1 MKQFCQISFFIF
13 FITIALTGYIS
24 SSFALISGFIITY
37 IFSNPFPEKT
47 KKATQILLKI
57 SVIGLGFG
65 MSLTE
70 TIQTSKEGLTLT
82 TLSIILTVIL
92 GLFFSKLFTID
103 KKIGFLITSGTSIC
117 GGSAIAAISPVIK
130 ASHKTISIAI
140 GVVFFLNA
148 IALFIFPPLGHI
160 LGLTQKQFGIWCAI
174 AIHDTSSV
182 VGAALEY
189 GDEALQIATTV
200 KLARTLW
207 VIPLSFFAM
216 FLFKSDDR
224 KIKIPYFIIG
234 FIIAM
239 LLNSYQIV
247 PESFSMD
254 IVELSKRLLVATLFL
269 VGMNL
274 TIKDLKESG
283 IKPIIFASLLWTFIS
298 VFSLLF
304 IIIF

>member
-1 MKQFCQISFFIF
+1 MKQLYQIIF
-13 FITIALTGYIS
+13 LAIFITLILLGYIS
-24 SSFALISGFIITY
+24 SSSALIIGFILTL
-37 IFSNPFPEKT
+37 FFGNPFSEKT
-47 KKATQILLKI
+47 KKITQILLKT

-65 MSLTE
+65 MSLTN
-70 TIQTSKEGLTLT
+70 TLQTSKEGFALT
-82 TLSIILTVIL
+82 TLSIFLTVTL
-92 GLFFSKLFTID
+92 GLVFIKLFNID

-130 ASHKTISIAI
+130 ANHKTISIAI
-140 GVVFFLNA
+140 GIVFFLNA
-148 IALFIFPPLGHI
+148 MALFIFPPLGHV
-160 LGLTQKQFGIWCAI
+160 LNLTQQQFGIWCAV

-207 VIPLSFFAM
+207 IIPLSFFAM
-216 FLFKSDDR
+216 LIFKSDNK

-239 LLNSYQIV
+239 LLNSYQLV
-247 PESFSMD
+247 PENFSFN
-254 IVELSKRLLVATLFL
+254 IVELSKKLLVITLFL

-274 TIKDLKESG
+274 TIKDLKKSG
-283 IKPIIFASLLWTFIS
+283 IKPIIFAVALWIFIS
-298 VFSLLF
+298 IFSLLF
-304 IIIF
+304 IINF

>member
-1 MKQFCQISFFIF
+1 MKQFYQISLLTLFI
-13 FITIALTGYIS
+13 ILTLTGYIS
-24 SSFALISGFIITY
+24 SSFALISGFIITF
-37 IFSNPFPEKT
+37 IFKNPFPEKT
-47 KKATQILLKI
+47 KKATQVLLKI

-92 GLFFSKLFTID
+92 GLFFIKLFTID

-148 IALFIFPPLGHI
+148 IALFIFPSLGHI

-283 IKPIIFASLLWTFIS
+283 IEPIIFASLLWIFIS
-298 VFSLLF
+298 IFSLLF

>member
-1 MKQFCQISFFIF
+1 MKQFCQFSILTL
-13 FITIALTGYIS
+13 FITLALTGYIS
-24 SSFALISGFIITY
+24 SSFALISGFIITF
-37 IFSNPFPEKT
+37 IFRNPFPEKT
-47 KKATQILLKI
+47 KKATQILLKV

-82 TLSIILTVIL
+82 TLSIILTVNL
-92 GLFFSKLFTID
+92 GLIFIKIFSIDRKL
-103 KKIGFLITSGTSIC
+103 GFLITSGTSIC
-117 GGSAIAAISPVIK
+117 GGSAIAAISPAIK

-148 IALFIFPPLGHI
+148 IALFIFPSLGHI
-160 LGLTQKQFGIWCAI
+160 MGLTQKQFGVWCAI

-189 GDEALQIATTV
+189 GDEALQIATTI

-207 VIPLSFFAM
+207 IIPLSFFAI
-216 FLFKSDDR
+216 FLFKSDGR
-224 KIKIPYFIIG
+224 KIKIPYFILG
-234 FIIAM
+234 FVIAM

-247 PESFSMD
+247 PENFSIN

-274 TIKDLKESG
+274 TIKDLKENG
-283 IKPIIFASLLWTFIS
+283 IKPIVFAVLLWMFIS
-298 VFSLLF
+298 IFSLLF
-304 IIIF
+304 ILNF

>member
-1 MKQFCQISFFIF
+1 MKQLHQIIF
-13 FITIALTGYIS
+13 LTVFSTLILLGYIS
-24 SSFALISGFIITY
+24 SSSALILGFFLT
-37 IFSNPFPEKT
+37 FFLGNPFPQKT
-47 KKATQILLKI
+47 KKITQILLKS

-82 TLSIILTVIL
+82 TLSIILTVAL
-92 GLFFSKLFTID
+92 GLVFMKLFNID

-130 ASHKTISIAI
+130 ANHKTISIAI
-140 GVVFFLNA
+140 GIVFFLNS
-148 IALFIFPPLGHI
+148 ITLFIFPPLGH
-160 LGLTQKQFGIWCAI
+160 LFGLTQQQFGIWCAV

-189 GDEALQIATTV
+189 GDEAFQIATTV
-200 KLARTLW
+200 KLTRTLW
-207 VIPLSFFAM
+207 IIPLSFFAI
-216 FLFKSDDR
+216 FIFKSDNK

-239 LLNSYQIV
+239 LFNSYQLV
-247 PESFSMD
+247 PNSFSFN
-254 IVELSKRLLVATLFL
+254 IVELSKRLLVVTLFL

-283 IKPIIFASLLWTFIS
+283 IKPILFAMVLWIFIS

-304 IIIF
+304 IVNF

>member
-1 MKQFCQISFFIF
+1 MKQFYLIIFFIF
-13 FITIALTGYIS
+13 SLTLALAGYIS
-24 SSFALISGFIITY
+24 SPFALVFGFILTS
-37 IFSNPFPEKT
+37 IFGNPFPEKT
-47 KKATQILLKI
+47 KKATQILLKT

-70 TIQTSKEGLTLT
+70 TIQTSKEGFILA
-82 TLSIILTVIL
+82 TLSIILTVTL
-92 GLFFSKLFTID
+92 GLFLINFLSIEKKL
-103 KKIGFLITSGTSIC
+103 GFLITSGTSIC

-130 ASHKTISIAI
+130 ANHKTISIAI

-148 IALFIFPPLGHI
+148 IALFIFPPLGH
-160 LGLTQKQFGIWCAI
+160 LFGLTQQQFGIWCAI

-207 VIPLSFFAM
+207 IIPLSFFAM
-216 FLFKSDDR
+216 LLFKSSDR
-224 KIKIPYFIIG
+224 KIKTPYFIIG
-234 FIIAM
+234 FIVAM
-239 LLNSYQIV
+239 LLNSYQVV
-247 PESFSMD
+247 PESFSIN
-254 IVELSKRLLVATLFL
+254 IVELSKRLLVVTLFL

-274 TIKDLKESG
+274 TGKDLKESG
-283 IKPIIFASLLWTFIS
+283 IKPVIVASLLWIFIS

-304 IIIF
+304 IIIS